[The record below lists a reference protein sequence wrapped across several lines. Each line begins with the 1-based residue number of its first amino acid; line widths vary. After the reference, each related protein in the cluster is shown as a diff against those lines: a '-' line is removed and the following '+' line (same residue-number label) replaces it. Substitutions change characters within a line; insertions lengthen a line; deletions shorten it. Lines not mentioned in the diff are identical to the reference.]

1 MSCPW
6 EFKQTIRYC
15 NTCIFIKCITSVP
28 LSCQKSAKLRTS
40 RENHLF
46 QNEGLSNMAVTDNNK
61 NDEKHII
68 DYDAGKY
75 LSLLL
80 LIYEVRFLEQ
90 Q

>member
-1 MSCPW
+1 
-6 EFKQTIRYC
+6 
-15 NTCIFIKCITSVP
+15 
-28 LSCQKSAKLRTS
+28 
-40 RENHLF
+40 
-46 QNEGLSNMAVTDNNK
+46 MAVTDNNK
-61 NDEKHII
+61 NDEKHI

>member
-1 MSCPW
+1 
-6 EFKQTIRYC
+6 
-15 NTCIFIKCITSVP
+15 
-28 LSCQKSAKLRTS
+28 
-40 RENHLF
+40 
-46 QNEGLSNMAVTDNNK
+46 MAVTDNNK

-80 LIYEVRFLEQ
+80 LMIYEVRFLEQ

>member
-1 MSCPW
+1 
-6 EFKQTIRYC
+6 
-15 NTCIFIKCITSVP
+15 
-28 LSCQKSAKLRTS
+28 
-40 RENHLF
+40 
-46 QNEGLSNMAVTDNNK
+46 MAVTDNNK

>member
-1 MSCPW
+1 
-6 EFKQTIRYC
+6 
-15 NTCIFIKCITSVP
+15 
-28 LSCQKSAKLRTS
+28 
-40 RENHLF
+40 
-46 QNEGLSNMAVTDNNK
+46 MAVTDNNK

-68 DYDAGKY
+68 DYDARKY